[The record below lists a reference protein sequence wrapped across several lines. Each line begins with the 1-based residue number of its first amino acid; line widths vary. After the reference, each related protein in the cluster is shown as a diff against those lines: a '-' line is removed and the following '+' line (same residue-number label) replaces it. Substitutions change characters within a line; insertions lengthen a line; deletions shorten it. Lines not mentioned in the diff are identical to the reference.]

1 MCGGGWGGGMLRN
14 RGIGMELR
22 LVAKTNANSSF
33 EIFFQFISYKI
44 NIFALFAGFNKHKN
58 GLTN

>member
-1 MCGGGWGGGMLRN
+1 MGGGKEMLRN

-44 NIFALFAGFNKHKN
+44 NIFALFVGFNKHKN
-58 GLTN
+58 G